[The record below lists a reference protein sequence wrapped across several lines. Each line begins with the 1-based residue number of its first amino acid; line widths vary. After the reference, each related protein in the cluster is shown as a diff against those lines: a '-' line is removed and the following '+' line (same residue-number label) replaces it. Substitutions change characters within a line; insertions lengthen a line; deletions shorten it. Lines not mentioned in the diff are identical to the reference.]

1 MVRHN
6 DPSRPSTFA
15 DRPEPITFSCGPA
28 QEEAL
33 ARLEWLVEQRQRC
46 GLVVA
51 AAGMGKSHLAVT
63 AARRLGGLGAEVV
76 LLSLAGL
83 PEGEWLELL
92 LDRLSLD
99 PASRAEPIRAWLK
112 LENRLRENTLLGR
125 PTVLVLEDLDRGPAD
140 AQEAAARLVTA
151 AEPRFATVTV
161 IATARTDGVRHVADD
176 LRSRAA
182 VRVEL
187 PPWNEADVVGYLQAG
202 LQRTGRS
209 DDLFTSAAAA
219 TILRF
224 ARGVPQVVSRLA
236 ELALAAAEV
245 EGLQQIEPA
254 IIESVWRELAAAEPE
269 QRDSAEDANPADI
282 PPRFRAVRRLWS

>member
-6 DPSRPSTFA
+6 DPSRPATFA
-15 DRPEPITFSCGPA
+15 DRPEPTTFYRGPA

-46 GLVVA
+46 G
-51 AAGMGKSHLAVT
+51 HLAVT

-76 LLSLAGL
+76 MLSLAGL

-99 PASRAEPIRAWLK
+99 PESRAEPIRSWLK

-125 PTVLVLEDLDRGPAD
+125 PTVLVLEDLDRGPVD
-140 AQEAAARLVTA
+140 AQEAAARLITA

-161 IATARTDGVRHVADD
+161 IATARTDGVRHVADE

-187 PPWNEADVVGYLQAG
+187 PLWNEADVVGYLQAG
-202 LQRTGRS
+202 LERTGRPG
-209 DDLFTSAAAA
+209 DLFTPTAAA
-219 TILRF
+219 TMLRF
-224 ARGVPQVVSRLA
+224 ARGVPQVVGRLA

-245 EGLQQIEPA
+245 EDLEQIDSA
-254 IIESVWRELAAAEPE
+254 TIESVWRELAAAEPD
-269 QRDSAEDANPADI
+269 RRGSAEDADTA
-282 PPRFRAVRRLWS
+282 PRFRAVRRLWS